1 MPGFDLFSSA
11 LEIAGLIAKKAVSP
25 VEVVDAYLAKT
36 DQLNPT
42 LNAVTWRRDEALR
55 QEAKAAEQAVMKGEA
70 RGAFFGVPIA
80 IKDLLHVEGWP
91 ITYGSRAAKDN
102 VCWWTSNCAAS
113 FRAAGFLFL
122 YRTNTPE
129 FGIVSVTENELWG
142 ATRNPWNPERTPGGS
157 SGGSA
162 AAVAAGMAPIGHAND
177 GGGSIRIPASCTGLV
192 GLKPSR
198 GRVSAGPLV
207 SDVMHGGAVEGCVTR
222 TVADTAAVLDAISG
236 FDATAWYNAPA
247 PARPFANEVGAKPGR
262 LRIAFTTTA
271 PTGVP
276 VDPACVEAVTRTA
289 ALLADLGHDVFEGA
303 PNWPDVNAMLPG
315 FITVWNTGVAYW
327 DIADWNLVEPLTR
340 AMRDQAAATDSLKYV
355 RSLAE
360 IQVFSRQIVQSWG
373 RDFDLLLTPTV
384 AIEPPKIGYVYETET
399 DDPTEPLFRAG
410 NMAPFTLYFNVTGQP
425 AISLPI
431 HQSPAGLPVGIQLVG
446 KPWGE
451 ADLIRIA
458 SQLEQAAPWRARRPS
473 VAA

>member
-1 MPGFDLFSSA
+1 MPGIDLFSSA
-11 LEIAGLIAKKAVSP
+11 LELAGLIAKKSVSP

-36 DQLNPT
+36 DELNPR
-42 LNAVTWRRDEALR
+42 LNAVTWRRDDEVR
-55 QEAKAAEQAVMKGEA
+55 KEAKAAEQAIMKGEA
-70 RGAFFGVPIA
+70 RGAFFGVPMA

-102 VCWWTSNCAAS
+102 VCWWTSTVAAS

-122 YRTNTPE
+122 HRTNTPE
-129 FGIVSVTENELWG
+129 FGIVSVTENQLWG
-142 ATRNPWNPERTPGGS
+142 ATRNPWDPERTPGGS

-162 AAVAAGMAPIGHAND
+162 ASVAAGMAPIAHAND

-198 GRVSAGPLV
+198 GRVSSGPLV
-207 SDVMHGGAVEGCVTR
+207 SDVMHGGAVEGCVSR
-222 TVADTAAVLDAISG
+222 TVADTAAVLDAISAP
-236 FDATAWYNAPA
+236 DPTAWYNAPA
-247 PARPFANEVGAKPGR
+247 PARPFANEVGAKTGR

-276 VDPACVEAVTRTA
+276 VEASCVEAVRRTA

-303 PNWPDVNAMLPG
+303 PDWPDVNAMLPG
-315 FITVWNTGVAYW
+315 FITVWNTGIAYW
-327 DIADWNLVEPLTR
+327 DVSDWSQVEPLTR

-360 IQVFSRQIVQSWG
+360 MQVFSRQIVQSWG

-399 DDPTEPLFRAG
+399 DDPMEPLFRAG
-410 NMAPFTLYFNVTGQP
+410 AMAPFTLYFNLTGQP
-425 AISLPI
+425 AISLPL
-431 HQSPAGLPVGIQLVG
+431 HWSPAGLPVGVQIVG

-451 ADLIRIA
+451 AELIRVG
-458 SQLEQAAPWRARRPS
+458 SQLEEAAPWRSRKPAL
-473 VAA
+473 AG